1 MPARPSLSSRRV
13 PLVPASGTRFILFGL
28 LALGVAVVAGAT
40 LFAQADALGAPRWMP
55 QERMPGPRTADAV
68 AMERTL
74 LAFVER
80 VKQLPVLTPP
90 PGVYPEA
97 TLTFE
102 AAEAG
107 LPHRGIV
114 MLGFWPPDMTKVT
127 NGKLRSAG
135 ELSHLV
141 VNVNFVRTEAFDRT
155 YWKDALGPLLPQ
167 PRVVGEVQ
175 GFPVYEGFGGIEVSG
190 ILVVQP
196 AGRQLFVP
204 VTRARFHDFEVS
216 DLERQ
221 LQAAQP
227 ALKTAQEKLA
237 ALTSAE
243 GRAAQEKRI
252 ADSLA
257 QYEKTRPRTPDQMR
271 SREQDIR
278 RLEAEEEA
286 RLKADATP
294 EGNRL
299 TGPLHE
305 RLTRANAARAALS
318 PAAQAEQACH
328 APDSRVMGPHP
339 VAPGTAGCQPVV
351 SVARWYAPAL
361 PRSAPQLISVER
373 YWSSA
378 EAARRGVDRARSSY
392 LYVNTDVV
400 ESLDWRTIA
409 ADVLK

>member
-1 MPARPSLSSRRV
+1 MTVRPSPYARPASLVSVSI
-13 PLVPASGTRFILFGL
+13 TRSILFGL
-28 LALGVAVVAGAT
+28 LALGVAVAAGAT
-40 LFAQADALGAPRWMP
+40 LFAQADALGAPRWMA
-55 QERMPGPRTADAV
+55 QERMRGPRTADAV

-90 PGVYPEA
+90 PGVYPKA

-114 MLGFWPPDMTKVT
+114 MLGFWPPTMTKVT
-127 NGKLRSAG
+127 NGQLRSAG
-135 ELSHLV
+135 ELSHLLV
-141 VNVNFVRTEAFDRT
+141 SVNFVRTEAMDRT
-155 YWKDALGPLLPQ
+155 YWKDAQGPLLPQ
-167 PRVVGEVQ
+167 PRVLGDVQ
-175 GFPVYEGFGGIEVSG
+175 GYPVYEGFGGVEVSG

-196 AGRQLFVP
+196 ERRQLFVP
-204 VTRARFHDFEVS
+204 VTRERFHAFEVA

-221 LQAAQP
+221 LQVAQP
-227 ALKTAQEKLA
+227 ALKSAQDKLA
-237 ALTSAE
+237 ALTSAD

-257 QYEKTRPRTPDQMR
+257 QYEKTRPRTAEQMR

-278 RLEAEEEA
+278 RLEGEEDA
-286 RLKADATP
+286 RLKVDATP

-299 TGPLHE
+299 TGPLNE
-305 RLTRANAARAALS
+305 RLTRAKAARAALS
-318 PAAQAEQACH
+318 PAEQTAPACH

-351 SVARWYAPAL
+351 SVARWYDPAL
-361 PRSAPQLISVER
+361 PRSTPQLISVER

-378 EAARRGVDRARSSY
+378 ESARRGEDRTRSGY
-392 LYVNTDVV
+392 LYVNKDVV
-400 ESLDWRTIA
+400 
-409 ADVLK
+409 